1 MPACPK
7 PLVFRP
13 TQWLFADTVLG
24 LMEPPS
30 WSAPKCPLWWGPWQA
45 GLECWP
51 HCLPP
56 GVSWVLRTLSS
67 AVDPPRTLRASL
79 RSPTLCRFLS

>member
-7 PLVFRP
+7 PLVFHP

-24 LMEPPS
+24 LMEPLG

-51 HCLPP
+51 HCLLP
-56 GVSWVLRTLSS
+56 GAPWGAQNAVLSGG
-67 AVDPPRTLRASL
+67 PPRDTQS
-79 RSPTLCRFLS
+79 